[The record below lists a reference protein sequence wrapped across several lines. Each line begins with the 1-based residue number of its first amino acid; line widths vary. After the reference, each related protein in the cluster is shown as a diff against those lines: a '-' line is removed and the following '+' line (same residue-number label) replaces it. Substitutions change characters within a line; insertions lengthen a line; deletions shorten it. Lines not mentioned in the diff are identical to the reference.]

1 MYPTRNSLA
10 TAARSTMI
18 GLLGARLADAIVLRT
33 YAKVAHWNVKGR
45 QFHSLHELFDAIAA
59 EVDHHVDLIAERV
72 VQLGGVAEGTAHQAA
87 STSRLAEYTA
97 AGAAEDHLA
106 ALADALA
113 DFAQSTRN
121 GIDDVVEVS
130 DHATADILTEI
141 VRSIDKLLW
150 MVESHLESEE
160 RTEWARDRSGSLVGP
175 PP

>member
-1 MYPTRNSLA
+1 MYQTRNSLG
-10 TAARSTMI
+10 TAARSTMT
-18 GLLGARLADAIVLRT
+18 GLLDARLADAIVLRT

-45 QFHSLHELFDAIAA
+45 QFHSLHELFDSIAA

-72 VQLGGVAEGTAHQAA
+72 VQLGGVAAGTAHQAA
-87 STSRLAEYTA
+87 SSSRLAEYSAVGTA
-97 AGAAEDHLA
+97 EEHVS

-113 DFAQSTRN
+113 EFSHSTRN
-121 GIDDVVEVS
+121 GIDDAVEVS
-130 DHATADILTEI
+130 DHATADILTEV

-150 MVESHLESEE
+150 MVESHLEPEK